1 MNITWI
7 PGRTSWKKSRS
18 AVTITAS
25 MPCSA
30 ARTARVPMAS
40 SASWSTTRTIGTR
53 SVSST
58 SSINPSCDVK
68 SVGVS
73 ARPALYSAYFSSR
86 TVGLPRSNA
95 TAR

>member
-1 MNITWI
+1 MPRRLNITWI

-25 MPCSA
+25 IPDSA
-30 ARTARVPMAS
+30 ARVASVPIAS
-40 SASWSTTRTIGTR
+40 SASWSTTRTIGTC

-58 SSINPSCDVK
+58 SSISPSCDVK

-73 ARPALYSAYFSSR
+73 ARPAL
-86 TVGLPRSNA
+86 
-95 TAR
+95 